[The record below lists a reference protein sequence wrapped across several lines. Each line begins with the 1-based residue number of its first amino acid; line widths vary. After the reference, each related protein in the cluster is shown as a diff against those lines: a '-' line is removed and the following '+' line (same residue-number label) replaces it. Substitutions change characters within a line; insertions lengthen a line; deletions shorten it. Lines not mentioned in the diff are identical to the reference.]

1 MSLFGYPADIVH
13 NVAIMDSWNRITGY
27 KSVSK
32 KAKVVEEQKLIKNAE
47 GEEIHSICEIH
58 LEGDPSVS
66 TNDYFLYT
74 NGLGKELKYS
84 VRHIEI
90 KKQLGTDNVKKVV
103 IYG

>member
-13 NVAIMDSWNRITGY
+13 NVAILDTWNRITGY
-27 KSVSK
+27 NPVAK
-32 KAKVVEEQKLIKNAE
+32 KAKVVEEQKLIRNAE
-47 GEEIHSICEIH
+47 GEEVHSIAEVH
-58 LEGDPSVS
+58 LEGSHSIS

-74 NGLGKELKYS
+74 NVLGQEVRYT

-90 KKQLGTDNVKKVV
+90 KKTMGTDDVKKVI